1 MLSIV
6 LPSYNESKNIQNAY
20 IEIKKVLSK
29 AKIPFEL
36 VYVNDGSKDDT
47 DHTVSSAPDNLSCRW
62 G

>member
-20 IEIKKVLSK
+20 IEIKEVLSK
-29 AKIPFEL
+29 EKIPFEL

-47 DHTVSSAPDNLSCRW
+47 WTKIEEVIEK
-62 G
+62 GKT